1 MRYHQ
6 SEDRLSCPDCDKTF
20 QFPSQLNYHQISR
33 HNKPSDFLCEYCS
46 EYFQRN
52 CFKTFLV
59 SKCFRPDGA
68 LTELL
73 SQSNGGL
80 YTRFFWIRTV
90 TIILNDINGS
100 IRLCI
105 KMLLSSKNTLQRR
118 KFYHKNQM
126 MKFLI
131 NLTMIMKRTLKNFS
145 IRMIAIL
152 PQCEYFVTNKIKKN
166 THTHKK

>member
-52 CFKTFLV
+52 YFKTFLV

-90 TIILNDINGS
+90 TIILSGINGN
-100 IRLCI
+100 IRSCI
-105 KMLLSSKNTLQRR
+105 KMLLSPKNTLRRR
-118 KFYHKNQM
+118 KFYHKNRM
-126 MKFLI
+126 MKLPI
-131 NLTMIMKRTLKNFS
+131 NLTMIVKPILKNFCN
-145 IRMIAIL
+145 RMIAIL
-152 PQCEYFVTNKIKKN
+152 PQYEYFVQAKL
-166 THTHKK
+166 